1 MAVDWEAMEPHW
13 RAGIKS
19 KLELSKD
26 FGVSRAAMD
35 KHFGKMGI
43 ERDLTARI
51 QAKADAL
58 VTKSIV
64 TPSVTQ
70 NVTSEREIVE
80 ANAVQQASIRMT
92 HRAKISEASKICEAM
107 LGELGTA
114 TEFRELIMEISN
126 QAGESEELSDKAMA
140 MLRRA
145 MELPGRA
152 STLDRLVVSLKTLVG
167 LERQAYGIDEDEKTG
182 ASIED
187 LLDKLPLR

>member
-1 MAVDWEAMEPHW
+1 
-13 RAGIKS
+13 
-19 KLELSKD
+19 
-26 FGVSRAAMD
+26 
-35 KHFGKMGI
+35 MGI

>member
-145 MELPGRA
+145 MELPGLELKDTPL
-152 STLDRLVVSLKTLVG
+152 TLQPGEYRVI
-167 LERQAYGIDEDEKTG
+167 Q
-182 ASIED
+182 
-187 LLDKLPLR
+187 